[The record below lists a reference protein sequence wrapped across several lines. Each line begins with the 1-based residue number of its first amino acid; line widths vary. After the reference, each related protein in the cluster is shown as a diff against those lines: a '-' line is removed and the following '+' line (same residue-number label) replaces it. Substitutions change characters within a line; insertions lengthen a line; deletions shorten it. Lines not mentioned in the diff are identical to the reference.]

1 MDCSFAAGLC
11 PGDDVIP
18 HSCQGRKYE
27 KTNVGMVRETYLP
40 ATIYRVDNRP
50 NGSVEVSVGVR
61 KSIVFIA
68 AISESYYER
77 DTSPERPGGRR
88 SVWQNENGALPGN

>member
-18 HSCQGRKYE
+18 HPCQDRKHE

-40 ATIYRVDNRP
+40 ATIYRVDKRP
-50 NGSVEVSVGVR
+50 NGSVEVSAGAR
-61 KSIVFIA
+61 KSIVFIEV
-68 AISESYYER
+68 ISESYCER
-77 DTSPERPGGRR
+77 DTSPERPDGRR
-88 SVWQNENGALPGN
+88 SIWQNENGAWPGN